1 MNDYQ
6 VIDIELVRRI
16 GEVSHILLS
25 DEELEKYAQQLKVIL
40 QAFKEIDQVETD
52 NVKPSFH
59 PIKLGNVLR
68 EDQVENWEWEPL
80 SNTLNKEKNYI
91 KGPRII

>member
-1 MNDYQ
+1 VNNYQ

-16 GEVSHILLS
+16 GEVSHIFLS

-68 EDQVENWEWEPL
+68 EDQVENWDWEPL
-80 SNTLNKEKNYI
+80 SNTLNKEKDYI